1 MPDKTPLD
9 ELVAAVETW
18 QVKRVEEAAEFSSS
32 GLQRFCEVMNYHTR
46 RLISVTGKND
56 PEFWSALSE
65 LCVNAQTLTTKGAKL
80 RANHIDRTQE

>member
-9 ELVAAVETW
+9 ELVTAVETW
-18 QVKRVEEAAEFSSS
+18 QVKRVEEAAEFSRS

-56 PEFWSALSE
+56 PEFWSAMAELS
-65 LCVNAQTLTTKGAKL
+65 VNAQTLTTPGAKL